1 MKLVIAEKPSVAMSL
16 AAVLGATERKDG
28 YLEGSGYLVS
38 WCVGHLLELAQP
50 EAYKEQYAKW
60 RYEDLPIL
68 PENWKYEVP
77 KDKKTQLALLC
88 RLMKDKRVDSVVCAT
103 DAGREGELIFRLV
116 YEYAG
121 CNKPMERLWIS
132 SMEDAAIREG
142 FDHLRPGSDYD
153 KLYDAAVCRAGADWL
168 IGINATRLFSVLY
181 GVTLNVGRVMSPTL
195 ALLVQR
201 ESDIESFISKP
212 FYVPE
217 ITCGGFTASGEK
229 MTERSE
235 AEKIRMDCDHNSAFV
250 RSVEKQ
256 VKTIQPPRLY
266 DLTTLQRECNRI
278 YGYTAQQTLDY
289 VQSLYEKKLA
299 TYPRTDSQY
308 LTKDMQATAASL
320 ILWLRDNMP
329 FGKGCAGEPDID
341 RVTDDSKVTDH
352 HAIIPTVE
360 IARTDLSELPSGERD
375 VLTLLAVR
383 LLCATTQAHRFETVT
398 AMLDCQGHTFTA
410 KGKTILQSGWKEVER
425 IHRMSIRQSETEHRE
440 NEDAALPVLKE
451 GQTFETVSAS
461 LREGKTSPPKHY
473 TEDTL
478 LSAMENAGAE
488 DMPDDAER
496 KGLGTP
502 AIRAATLEKLVSA
515 GFVERKKKQLIPTK
529 KGRNLIAVLPDN
541 IKSPIL
547 TAEWESML
555 KQVEHGEL
563 SATSFMD
570 QIADM
575 SRTLVKE
582 HTAPE
587 ERFADLFP
595 SSKGTVHE
603 AVGVCP
609 RCGAPVYE
617 GKKGFFCDNRE
628 CSFAL
633 WKDNRFFSSKKKS
646 ITKSVAAA
654 LLKEG
659 RISMSGLYS
668 EKTGKT
674 YDAEVILDDTGG
686 KYVNF
691 KLEFPVKKGRRK

>member
-1 MKLVIAEKPSVAMSL
+1 
-16 AAVLGATERKDG
+16 
-28 YLEGSGYLVS
+28 
-38 WCVGHLLELAQP
+38 
-50 EAYKEQYAKW
+50 
-60 RYEDLPIL
+60 
-68 PENWKYEVP
+68 
-77 KDKKTQLALLC
+77 
-88 RLMKDKRVDSVVCAT
+88 
-103 DAGREGELIFRLV
+103 
-116 YEYAG
+116 
-121 CNKPMERLWIS
+121 
-132 SMEDAAIREG
+132 
-142 FDHLRPGSDYD
+142 
-153 KLYDAAVCRAGADWL
+153 
-168 IGINATRLFSVLY
+168 
-181 GVTLNVGRVMSPTL
+181 MSPTL

-250 RSVEKQ
+250 RSAEKQ

-383 LLCATTQAHRFETVT
+383 LLCATTQVHRFEAVT
-398 AMLDCQGHTFTA
+398 AILDCQGYTFTA

-425 IHRMSIRQSETEHRE
+425 IHRMSIRQSETEHKE
-440 NEDAALPVLKE
+440 NEAVALPVLQE
-451 GQTFETVSAS
+451 GQTFEAVSAS

-478 LSAMENAGAE
+478 LSAMETAGAE
-488 DMPDDAER
+488 DMPEDAER

-502 AIRAATLEKLVSA
+502 ATRAATLEKLVSA
-515 GFVERKKKQLIPTK
+515 GFVQREKAAHSYGKRKEPDRSPAGQYQISHLNCRMGIHAETSGTWRTVGNIFYGSDCRYEPDAGKRTYYP
-529 KGRNLIAVLPDN
+529 GRTFCGSV
-541 IKSPIL
+541 
-547 TAEWESML
+547 
-555 KQVEHGEL
+555 
-563 SATSFMD
+563 SFF
-570 QIADM
+570 Q
-575 SRTLVKE
+575 RNCT
-582 HTAPE
+582 
-587 ERFADLFP
+587 
-595 SSKGTVHE
+595 
-603 AVGVCP
+603 
-609 RCGAPVYE
+609 
-617 GKKGFFCDNRE
+617 
-628 CSFAL
+628 
-633 WKDNRFFSSKKKS
+633 
-646 ITKSVAAA
+646 
-654 LLKEG
+654 
-659 RISMSGLYS
+659 
-668 EKTGKT
+668 
-674 YDAEVILDDTGG
+674 
-686 KYVNF
+686 
-691 KLEFPVKKGRRK
+691 

>member
-1 MKLVIAEKPSVAMSL
+1 MPSSNKV
-16 AAVLGATERKDG
+16 RKVT
-28 YLEGSGYLVS
+28 S
-38 WCVGHLLELAQP
+38 
-50 EAYKEQYAKW
+50 
-60 RYEDLPIL
+60 
-68 PENWKYEVP
+68 ENYP
-77 KDKKTQLALLC
+77 
-88 RLMKDKRVDSVVCAT
+88 T

-153 KLYDAAVCRAGADWL
+153 KLYDAAVCRAGADWM

-320 ILWLRDNMP
+320 ILWLRDKMP

-341 RVTDDSKVTDH
+341 RVTDDSNVTDH

-383 LLCATTQAHRFETVT
+383 LLCATTQANRFEAVT
-398 AMLDCQGHTFTA
+398 AILDCRGYTFTA

-425 IHRMSIRQSETEHRE
+425 IHRMSIRQNETEHSE

-478 LSAMENAGAE
+478 LSAMETAGAE

-502 AIRAATLEKLVSA
+502 ATRAATLEKLVSA
-515 GFVERKKKQLIPTK
+515 GFVQRKKKQLIPTE

-668 EKTGKT
+668 ENTGKT

-691 KLEFPVKKGRRK
+691 KLEFPIKKGRRK